1 MKVARPS
8 KKQRPG
14 PRAKARAE
22 SKAPGDSAAARG
34 KSGRKKKTLKKT
46 LKKTTKKK
54 KAGKKTKQ
62 GVGKSTKKKALQV
75 VEDFARG
82 LAETERIALIVR
94 DELFG
99 GSWENMR
106 KDLEARAAGRPYV
119 FRLASRI
126 DEDLKAVAK
135 LGAFE
140 RRRKVDL
147 SDYLKEG
154 Q

>member
-1 MKVARPS
+1 MAVARTSKKPGSRAGVRAGSKGPAKSKVAR
-8 KKQRPG
+8 KKRG
-14 PRAKARAE
+14 RG
-22 SKAPGDSAAARG
+22 SAPQGGALTG
-34 KSGRKKKTLKKT
+34 GRKK
-46 LKKTTKKK
+46 
-54 KAGKKTKQ
+54 AAPQ
-62 GVGKSTKKKALQV
+62 SVD
-75 VEDFARG
+75 EFARG

-106 KDLEARAAGRPYV
+106 KDLEARAAGKPYV

-135 LGAFE
+135 LSAFE
-140 RRRKVDL
+140 RRRKVNL
-147 SDYLKEG
+147 AEYLKEG

>member
-1 MKVARPS
+1 MIVARPS
-8 KKQRPG
+8 RQSES
-14 PRAKARAE
+14 RAK
-22 SKAPGDSAAARG
+22 G
-34 KSGRKKKTLKKT
+34 GRKKADLPS
-46 LKKTTKKK
+46 
-54 KAGKKTKQ
+54 AD
-62 GVGKSTKKKALQV
+62 
-75 VEDFARG
+75 EFAKG

-126 DEDLKAVAK
+126 DEDLKAVKK
-135 LGAFE
+135 LSAFE
-140 RRRKVDL
+140 QRRKVNL
-147 SDYLKEG
+147 AEYLREG

>member
-1 MKVARPS
+1 VVVIVARPS
-8 KKQRPG
+8 KKPQPES
-14 PRAKARAE
+14 RADVRAG
-22 SKAPGDSAAARG
+22 SKDSGAARG
-34 KSGRKKKTLKKT
+34 KPGRKK
-46 LKKTTKKK
+46 TKKK
-54 KAGKKTKQ
+54 IAKKAA
-62 GVGKSTKKKALQV
+62 KKKVAKKRTASRG

-94 DELFG
+94 DELFS

-126 DEDLKAVAK
+126 DEDLKAVEK
-135 LGAFE
+135 LSAFE
-140 RRRKVDL
+140 RRRKVNL
-147 SDYLKEG
+147 SEFLREG